1 MTAEESDAP
10 PPARFNR
17 KKLWPWVNAGIA
29 FLLVAGGVWFLDRV
43 VGLGKIG
50 EAIRLAD
57 GRFILLALF
66 IVTLNGAAKAW
77 RWGLLLT
84 PNNEKIPYASL
95 FWSIWLGQ
103 YVNMAVPFLR
113 LGEVARAYAIDQQTD
128 IGKVRAL
135 STMVV
140 EKTLELIML
149 ALLLAVVLPLVVL
162 PEAFGNWWML
172 GILAG
177 LILLG
182 LYLLAYQ
189 TNFVI
194 RVTERLGGWL
204 PGRLRGKIMPLALS
218 GLEGIASLRDKKRV
232 LLLLGSS
239 VFIIFLS
246 ILTPFVLF
254 RAMGVPLGLPEAAVV
269 DSALSI
275 VTTPPSTPGQLGVFE
290 GTTVFT
296 LNQFGLKSGALI
308 VSFAIVYHLIV
319 LLPKIIF
326 GGLAT
331 SRTQWKWQRDE
342 R

>member
-1 MTAEESDAP
+1 MTAEESDTT
-10 PPARFNR
+10 PPARFNY

-29 FLLVAGGVWFLDRV
+29 FLLIAGGIWFLNRT
-43 VGLGKIG
+43 VGLDKIG
-50 EAIRLAD
+50 EAMRLAD
-57 GRFILLALF
+57 GRFILLALL
-66 IVTLNGAAKAW
+66 IITLNGAVKAW

-84 PNNEKIPYASL
+84 PNNEKVPYTSL
-95 FWSIWLGQ
+95 FWSTWLGQ

-149 ALLLAVVLPLVVL
+149 ALLLAIVVPLVVL

-177 LILLG
+177 IILLG

-189 TNFVI
+189 TDFVI
-194 RVTERLGGWL
+194 RIIERLGRWL
-204 PGRLRGKIMPLALS
+204 PGRLRDKFMPLVLS
-218 GLEGIASLRDKKRV
+218 GLEGIAALRDKRTV

-239 VFIIFLS
+239 ILIIFLS
-246 ILTPFVLF
+246 ILAPFILF
-254 RAMGVPLGLPEAAVV
+254 QAMNIPLGLPEAAVV

-308 VSFAIVYHLIV
+308 VSFAIVYHLVV
-319 LLPKIIF
+319 LIPKIIF

-331 SRTQWKWQRDE
+331 SRTHWKWQRGGD
-342 R
+342 

>member
-1 MTAEESDAP
+1 MTAEESDTT
-10 PPARFNR
+10 PPARFNY
-17 KKLWPWVNAGIA
+17 KKLWPWVNAVIA
-29 FLLVAGGVWFLDRV
+29 FLLIAGGVWFLDRV
-43 VGLGKIG
+43 VGLDKIG
-50 EAIRLAD
+50 EAMRLAD
-57 GRFILLALF
+57 GRFILLALL
-66 IVTLNGAAKAW
+66 IITLNGAVKAW

-84 PNNEKIPYASL
+84 PNGEKVPYTSL
-95 FWSIWLGQ
+95 FWSTWLGQ

-113 LGEVARAYAIDQQTD
+113 LGEVARAYTIDQQTD

-149 ALLLAVVLPLVVL
+149 ALLLAVVVPLVVL

-177 LILLG
+177 IILLG

-189 TNFVI
+189 TDFVI
-194 RVTERLGGWL
+194 RVTERLGRWL
-204 PGRLRGKIMPLALS
+204 PGRLRGKIMPLVLS
-218 GLEGIASLRDKKRV
+218 GLAGIAALRDKRTV

-239 VFIIFLS
+239 VFIILLS

-254 RAMGVPLGLPEAAVV
+254 QAMSIPLGLPEAAVV

-308 VSFAIVYHLIV
+308 VSFAIVYHLVV
-319 LLPKIIF
+319 LIPKIVF

-331 SRTQWKWQRDE
+331 SRTHWKWQQDDQ
-342 R
+342 

>member
-1 MTAEESDAP
+1 MTAEESNSSSSS
-10 PPARFNR
+10 RFHY
-17 KKLWPWVNAGIA
+17 KKLWPWINAGMA
-29 FLLVAGGVWFLDRV
+29 LLLIGGGVWFLDRV
-43 VGLGKIG
+43 VGLDKIG
-50 EAIRLAD
+50 AAMRLAD
-57 GRFILLALF
+57 GRFILLALG
-66 IVTLNGAAKAW
+66 IITLNGAAKAW

-84 PNNEKIPYASL
+84 PNDEKIPYSAL

-113 LGEVARAYAIDQQTD
+113 LGEVARAYAIDRQTD

-149 ALLLAVVLPLVVL
+149 ALLLAVVIPLVTL
-162 PEAFGNWWML
+162 PAAFGSWWTV

-177 LILLG
+177 GVMTG
-182 LYLLAYQ
+182 LYLLAYHTDWFIHIAEQ
-189 TNFVI
+189 
-194 RVTERLGGWL
+194 LGKWL
-204 PGRLRGKIMPLALS
+204 PKRLQAKILPLVLS
-218 GLEGIASLRDKKRV
+218 GLAGIASLRDKKTV

-246 ILTPFVLF
+246 ILTPFILF
-254 RAMGVPLGLPEAAVV
+254 QAMNIPLGLPEAAVV

-296 LNQFGLKSGALI
+296 LNQLGLKSGALLI
-308 VSFAIVYHLIV
+308 SFAIVYHLAV
-319 LLPKIIF
+319 LTPKIIF
-326 GGLAT
+326 GGLAA
-331 SRTQWKWQRDE
+331 SRTRWNWRDE